1 MNFPKSITAPLAAA
15 ALAAAGLLGPVSA
28 QDNEGPQAL
37 NNQAVAAMENGQW
50 EEGLELLSRAVNR
63 FDKNAMILFGPQF
76 GVTWYRK
83 GICELKLERW
93 EEAAKSFETCYRKY
107 PPDDE
112 RASGGSNIYHKRALL
127 RWGQAAQ
134 GGEEW
139 EKAIASYKKFL
150 EERDPQRDNFQP
162 GSFYINMAVCHFKLQ
177 RIDEGVTH
185 FETALKNKIRYRT
198 PDSGIVSAFQALV
211 DAVIETGEESLL
223 IEFLDDNRADISIA
237 PHEMGGYSSLF
248 LSLAGKA
255 YGAEMHKIAFALYQ
269 LIPATRVMIED
280 IDSRLERIGDR
291 PGVLDGF
298 QVIRRS
304 KLEDSKQSLER
315 QLSSGDPNEVIQLSA
330 TAFLHEDKGN
340 VRGAFAAYEQLELF
354 HAESEKR
361 ESHLYN
367 LARTA
372 SIVGDVF
379 ATEKYGSRFLA
390 DFPDSE
396 RVPAVRQLMLTSL
409 FYGGEYEKCIEI
421 ATTMMPQLEEG
432 TEQHDIATHVLGGSY
447 YYTGAYNDA
456 QPQLDSHVETYPESD
471 YRQASLYF
479 QASNLARLQ
488 FWTKAASLL
497 DDFLEAYPDPEE
509 NVYYPFALY
518 DRANAHYALDE
529 LERALTMLDRLET
542 EFSEAEIIDQ
552 AFNLKGN
559 VLQSQNEREAA
570 ETYYLKALELAERRE
585 NDLVAAEALSY
596 LVAMLGEPSKDEDV
610 PDRFEDAVVYADK
623 FWEEYGNDSP
633 YKAQVAVGQLE
644 SLRAAGRGEEA
655 LERLRDVI
663 ADMASTPGAAGLEEA
678 IGSYTEAYLEDH
690 TAEELKDHYYNFPGI
705 GRENHAARALLRI
718 ALIGVFEDQA
728 EAAGDDE
735 QARVAAEAGVRVL
748 FRDLSDAFDLED
760 LSNFIL
766 VRVGD
771 YIRDTNSPEEAL
783 PYYEEALSRD
793 DKSYRFPALFGR
805 AAVLAQ
811 SADRSRQEAAV
822 EDFKRILKD
831 AEDRGDKDRALYQ
844 MIRTQMDMG
853 QYAEAKENARLYL
866 DAEKRDE
873 NGGFSQKKAE
883 VAMMLAQAYD
893 NLGEVNNAIAA
904 YINVRNAYT
913 GNISIS
919 APAVKRAMELFWERN
934 RTEGEPSDRQGA
946 YNAGRTYLDQTRRIV
961 IGDEN
966 TPGKA
971 TNDEI
976 RMWREVEELTERY
989 EANPNVKSKEQLEAE
1004 ARRR

>member
-1 MNFPKSITAPLAAA
+1 MKFPKSITAPLAAA
-15 ALAAAGLLGPVSA
+15 VLAAVGILCPAPA
-28 QDNEGPQAL
+28 QDADTPQSL
-37 NNQAVAAMENGQW
+37 NNKAIAAMEQGQW
-50 EEGLELLSRAVNR
+50 EEGLELLTRAVNR

-83 GICELKLERW
+83 GICELKLGKW
-93 EEAAKSFETCYRKY
+93 EDAAKSFETCYRKY

-112 RASGGSNIYHKRALL
+112 RARGGSNIYHKRALL
-127 RWGQAAQ
+127 RWGEAAQ
-134 GGEEW
+134 GGEDW
-139 EKAIASYKKFL
+139 ETAIASYKKFL

-177 RIDEGVTH
+177 RIDEGMTH

-211 DAVIETGEESLL
+211 DAVIESGDESLL
-223 IEFLDDNRADISIA
+223 IQFLEDNRADIRIA

-269 LIPATRVMIED
+269 LIPATQVMLED
-280 IDSRLERIGDR
+280 IESLLERLGDR
-291 PGVLDGF
+291 PGVVDGF
-298 QVIRRS
+298 EVVRRS
-304 KLEDSKQSLER
+304 KLESSKESLER
-315 QLSSGDPNEVIQLSA
+315 QISSGDPNEVIQLSA

-354 HAESEKR
+354 YAESKKR
-361 ESHLYN
+361 EAHLYN

-372 SIVGDVF
+372 SILGDVF
-379 ATEKYGSRFLA
+379 ATEKYGSRFLD

-409 FYGGEYEKCIEI
+409 FYGGEYEKCIEV
-421 ATTMMPQLEEG
+421 ATKMMPKLEEG

-456 QPQLDSHVETYPESD
+456 RPLLDSHVETYPESEF
-471 YRQASLYF
+471 RQAALYF
-479 QASNLARLQ
+479 QASNFARLQ

-497 DDFLEAYPDPEE
+497 DSFLKAYPDPEE

-529 LERALTMLDRLET
+529 LDASLEILNRLET
-542 EFSEAEIIDQ
+542 EFPEAQILDQ

-559 VLQSQNEREAA
+559 VLQNQNERAEAEA
-570 ETYYLKALELAERRE
+570 YYLKALELAERRE
-585 NDLVAAEALSY
+585 SDLVAAEALSY
-596 LVAMLGEPSKDEDV
+596 LISMLGEVPPGKDA
-610 PDRFEDAVVYADK
+610 PDRFEDAVTYADK
-623 FWEEYGNDSP
+623 FWEDYGDDSP

-644 SLRAAGRGEEA
+644 ALRAAGRGEEA
-655 LERLRDVI
+655 LDRLRDVI
-663 ADMASTPGAAGLEEA
+663 ADMASTPGSAGLEEA
-678 IGSYTEAYLEDH
+678 IGSYTEAYLEDN
-690 TAEELKDHYYNFPGI
+690 TAEELKDHYYNFPRI
-705 GRENHAARALLRI
+705 SRTNHAANALLRI

-735 QARVAAEAGVRVL
+735 QARIAAEAGVRVL
-748 FRDLSDAFDLED
+748 FRDLSDAFELED

-771 YIRDTNSPEEAL
+771 YIRDTNSPTEAL

-805 AAVLAQ
+805 AAVLAG
-811 SADRSRQEAAV
+811 SDDRTKQERAI

-831 AEDRGDKDRALYQ
+831 AEDRGDKDRALYR

-866 DAEKRDE
+866 DPSKRDD
-873 NGGFSQKKAE
+873 NGGFSLNKPE

-893 NLGEVNNAIAA
+893 NLGETNNAIAA
-904 YINVRNAYT
+904 YINVRNAFP
-913 GNISIS
+913 GNIAIS
-919 APAVKRAMELFWERN
+919 APAIKRAMELFWERN
-934 RTEGEPSDRQGA
+934 QTDGSPSDRQGA

-961 IGDEN
+961 LGDEN

-976 RMWREVEELTERY
+976 RIWREVEELTKRY